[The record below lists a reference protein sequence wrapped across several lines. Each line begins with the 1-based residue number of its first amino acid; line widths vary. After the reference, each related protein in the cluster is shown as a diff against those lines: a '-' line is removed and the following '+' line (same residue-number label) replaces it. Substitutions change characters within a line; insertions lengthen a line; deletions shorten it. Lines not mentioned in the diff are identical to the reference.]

1 MSRTVKLK
9 IEPLTEEAFG
19 PYGDVWDAKEHPSE
33 HRQSFPLNYQPEGKP
48 TASIMWQ
55 PYQTLTFTK
64 LERHFHAT
72 HVFIPVSGSL
82 AAVAVALGTDQ
93 NDPTAIPDPNDV
105 RAFLIDGTKGFA
117 YKKGTWHSLDRYI
130 LSPPGT
136 TFVTFNQSPNPTQT
150 VDFMEGFSLSHR
162 DLTTDTNPTRSS
174 RLLKNP
180 GTDRTDVKGRG

>member
-1 MSRTVKLK
+1 MSRTVRLK
-9 IEPLTEEAFG
+9 IEPMTEEAFR
-19 PYGDVWDAKEHPSE
+19 PYGEVWEAKEHPSD
-33 HRQSFPLNYQPEGKP
+33 HRQSFPTDYQPEGKP

-82 AAVAVALGTDQ
+82 AAVAVAPPTDE
-93 NDPTAIPDPNDV
+93 NDVTAIPDPKDV

-136 TFVTFNQSPNPTQT
+136 TFVTFNQLPNPTQT
-150 VDFMEGFSLSHR
+150 VDFMEGLSLSHR
-162 DLTTDTNPTRSS
+162 DLFTDTSPS
-174 RLLKNP
+174 RLELK
-180 GTDRTDVKGRG
+180 DVTGLTFEIVL